1 MRATVLPLA
10 GTEEGRAPHAIGAG
24 GDRTMELD
32 RAAEA
37 DVFDELDALA
47 ARGERFAVLSEE
59 VGYRRF
65 GAEYPLL
72 LVDPVDGSLNAKQ
85 GVPFFGV
92 MFALLDGPTIS
103 DTYVGSVVN
112 LINGEAWTAIRAQGA
127 WRGREPVRVMPRAG
141 RKELE
146 LVAFESTPS
155 ALAVA
160 RGLVQRA
167 GKIRI
172 LGSMALAIAHT
183 AAGSFDAFCAPIP
196 VRVFDM
202 AASLLILAE
211 AGGVATDLKGK
222 SLGGLSSHLET
233 RTSLICAPSRELYS
247 TAVRALAGD

>member
-1 MRATVLPLA
+1 VRATVLPLA
-10 GTEEGRAPHAIGAG
+10 GTETGRAQLTIGAG

-37 DVFDELDALA
+37 DVFAELEGLA

-59 VGYRRF
+59 VGHREF
-65 GAEYPLL
+65 GADYPLV

-92 MFALLDGPTIS
+92 MLALVDGPTIG
-103 DTYVGSVVN
+103 DTVVGCVVN
-112 LINGEAWTAIRAQGA
+112 LINGEAWTAIRKQGS
-127 WRGREPVRVMPRAG
+127 WRGGVPIEVMKRQD
-141 RKELE
+141 RDHLE
-146 LVAFESTPS
+146 LVAFESTPT

-183 AAGSFDAFCAPIP
+183 AAGSFDAFCAPVP

-202 AASLLILAE
+202 AASLLIVAE
-211 AGGVATDLKGK
+211 SGGVASDVKGS
-222 SLGGLSSHLET
+222 SLSTLQCSLET
-233 RTSLICAPSRELYS
+233 RTSLVCAPTRELHA
-247 TAVRALAGD
+247 TALLALSSP